1 MRETL
6 LSFLD
11 DCTRHGKQTAV
22 AHEVGVRL
30 TRWSYERLASSSF
43 QFARELEARGIGAG
57 DRVLFWSESRPE
69 WIACFYGC
77 LLRGSVVVPLDLK
90 SAPDFVARVQQQ
102 VSAKLL
108 LSDEPQPQLNIPRLA
123 FDSLPQHSVQP
134 YPTAAKPDDLVQIV
148 FTSGTTAEPK
158 GVCLTHR
165 NLLANIAP
173 IEKEFNRYRHWEKL
187 VHPLRF
193 LCLLPLSHVFG
204 QMMGIFIPQLL
215 GAEVYFSESYK
226 PSQIISSV
234 KKHRINVVVT
244 VPRVLETLREKVKAE
259 VSDNQLD
266 AARSR
271 HFIRN
276 WWAFRKVHRQFGWRF
291 WAFITGGATLESE
304 TETFWRR
311 LGYAVIQGYGMTETA
326 SLTSLSHPFRMRH
339 GSIGKPVAGQEVK
352 LSEDGEIL
360 VRGENVSAGY
370 WRGNGQSITDAEGWI
385 HTGDIGEFGP
395 GGNIYFRG
403 RSKETIVTAAGLKI
417 YPTDL
422 EAALDRQPEI
432 KASAV
437 IPFEGA
443 TEALAVLIPH
453 DEQADLNAAVQ
464 RANESLAE
472 FQRIRRWLSW
482 PKSDFPRTPGT
493 RKVIKGQIAQAVQS
507 MLQPSTS
514 AASNAD
520 LPLSLPVISRIARV
534 EPAALSPNAN
544 LADDLKLDSLGRV
557 ELLSALEDQYQIEL
571 DEAAITEATTI
582 ADIERIVSRGK
593 SEAVAY
599 PYPRWAMRF
608 PFTWLRFAIYH
619 VFFLPLTLIMCR
631 VRTVGVERF
640 AKVKPPVLFISNHV
654 TDVDAALILSALPWR
669 WRYRMAIAMAGEIL
683 REWRMNATVQY
694 ALGAALFN
702 VFSLPRQS
710 GFRQSFEYAG
720 EAVDRGF
727 SILIFPEGTET
738 KDGNLQ
744 PFKAGIGLL
753 ASELNVPV
761 VPIMLRGLF
770 EVKQRKQRF
779 VKPGAVSITFGDPI
793 TFTGGPTAA
802 DITSEL
808 DRIYKIFQDE
818 HVNPV

>member
-11 DCTRHGKQTAV
+11 DCRAHGKQTAV
-22 AHEVGVRL
+22 AHEAGVRL
-30 TRWSYERLASSSF
+30 SRSSYARLASSAC
-43 QFARELEARGIGAG
+43 QFARELEARSIGVG
-57 DRVLFWSESRPE
+57 DRVLFWGENRPE

-77 LLRGSVVVPLDLK
+77 LLRGAVAVPLDLK

-108 LSDEPQPQLNIPRLA
+108 LSDDPQSQLNLPHVAFNRIPELLA
-123 FDSLPQHSVQP
+123 RHSDAP
-134 YPTAAKPDDLVQIV
+134 YSTNAKPDDLVEIV

-173 IEKEFNRYRHWEKL
+173 IEKEFNRYRRWERL

-204 QMMGIFIPQLL
+204 QLMGIFIPQLL

-226 PSQIISSV
+226 PSQIISAV
-234 KKHRINVVVT
+234 KKQRINAVVT

-259 VSDNQLD
+259 VSDDQLR
-266 AARSR
+266 AASGR
-271 HFIRN
+271 HFLRN
-276 WWAFRKVHRQFGWRF
+276 WWAFRKIHRQFGWRF
-291 WAFITGGATLESE
+291 WAFVTGGATLESE
-304 TETFWRR
+304 TESFWRR
-311 LGYAVIQGYGMTETA
+311 LGYAVVQGYGMTETA

-352 LSEDGEIL
+352 LSDDGEIL
-360 VRGENVSAGY
+360 VRGENVARGY
-370 WRGNGQSITDAEGWI
+370 WNSNGGSITDEQGWI

-395 GGNIYFRG
+395 EGNIYFRG

-422 EAALDRQPEI
+422 EAALDRQAEI

-437 IPFEGA
+437 VPLAGG
-443 TEALAVLIPH
+443 TDALAVLIPR
-453 DEQADLNAAVQ
+453 DEHADVSAAVQ

-472 FQRIRRWLSW
+472 FQRIRHWLVW

-493 RKVIKGQIAQAVQS
+493 RKVIKGQIAEAVMT

-514 AASNAD
+514 EASDSA
-520 LPLSLPVISRIARV
+520 LAPLSLPVISRIAHV
-534 EPAALSPNAN
+534 EPAALSTSAN

-557 ELLSALEDQYQIEL
+557 ELLSALEDMYQIEL

-582 ADIERIVSRGK
+582 ADIERIVSQGQ

-608 PFTWLRFAIYH
+608 PFTWIRFVVYH

-631 VRTVGVERF
+631 VRTIGVEKL
-640 AKVKPPVLFISNHV
+640 AKVKPPVLFVSNHV
-654 TDVDAALILSALPWR
+654 TDVDAALIISALPWR

-683 REWRMNATVQY
+683 REWRVNSKLWY

-710 GFRQSFEYAG
+710 GFRQSFAYAG

-738 KDGNLQ
+738 KDGRIQ

-753 ASELNVPV
+753 VSELNLPV
-761 VPIMLRGLF
+761 VPVMLRGLF
-770 EVKQRKQRF
+770 EVKQRDQRF
-779 VKPGAVSITFGDPI
+779 VKPGTVSVTFGEPI
-793 TFTGGPTAA
+793 TFTAGESAA
-802 DITSEL
+802 DITNEL
-808 DRIYKIFQDE
+808 DRIYKIFQ
-818 HVNPV
+818 N